1 MLENRKAKM
10 ARVVD
15 LTCADDDDA
24 QSTSTTKSGSKSG
37 YTTPSADKS
46 TSGIF
51 KINFIEVINT
61 LI

>member
-1 MLENRKAKM
+1 M

-24 QSTSTTKSGSKSG
+24 QQSTSTTKSGSKSG

-51 KINFIEVINT
+51 NIEVIIPYFNSP
-61 LI
+61 

>member
-1 MLENRKAKM
+1 M

-46 TSGIF
+46 TSGIIF
-51 KINFIEVINT
+51 NINFIEVI
-61 LI
+61 IP

>member
-1 MLENRKAKM
+1 M